1 MVFDITYLKRIR
13 KQLNL
18 TQQQFAQLAGISQ
31 SLVAKIEAGKL
42 DPTYSYVKKI
52 EEAIILLTQKQEQ
65 EKCAKE
71 IMRKG
76 VISVGKQHKIKEVLQ
91 LFTKH
96 GISQIPVIE
105 KEKILGLLSETT
117 IIRRIQEGL
126 LEKQVQEVMDNA
138 PPIISAE
145 TNLEMITSLLQFS
158 PLLLVQA
165 KGELIGVITKADL
178 IKQLQKK

>member
-1 MVFDITYLKRIR
+1 MVFDITHLKRIR
-13 KQLNL
+13 KQLSL

-52 EEAIILLTQKQEQ
+52 EEAIALLTKKQEQ

-71 IMRKG
+71 IMCKG
-76 VISVGKQHKIKEVLQ
+76 VISIGKQYKIKDVLQ

-96 GISQIPVIE
+96 SISQLPVIE
-105 KEKILGLLSETT
+105 KEKVLGLLSEAT
-117 IIRRIQEGL
+117 IVRQMQESL
-126 LEKQVQEVMDNA
+126 LEKQVQDVMDDA
-138 PPIISAE
+138 PPVISAE
-145 TNLEMITSLLQFS
+145 TGMEMITALLQFS

-165 KGELIGVITKADL
+165 QGELVGVITKADL
-178 IKQLQKK
+178 IRQLQKK

>member
-1 MVFDITYLKRIR
+1 MVFDITHLKKIR

-18 TQQQFAQLAGISQ
+18 TQHQFAQLAGISQ

-52 EEAIILLTQKQEQ
+52 EETIALLTKKQEP
-65 EKCAKE
+65 EKHAKE

-76 VISVGKQHKIKEVLQ
+76 VISVGKQHKIKDVLQ

-96 GISQIPVIE
+96 SISQIPVIE
-105 KEKILGLLSETT
+105 KGKIWGLLSETT
-117 IIRRIQEGL
+117 IVRQMQEGL
-126 LEKQVQEVMDNA
+126 LEKQVQNVMDDA
-138 PPIISAE
+138 PPVISAE
-145 TNLEMITSLLQFS
+145 TTMEMITSLLQFS
-158 PLLLVQA
+158 PLLLVQT
-165 KGELIGVITKADL
+165 KGELVGVITKADL